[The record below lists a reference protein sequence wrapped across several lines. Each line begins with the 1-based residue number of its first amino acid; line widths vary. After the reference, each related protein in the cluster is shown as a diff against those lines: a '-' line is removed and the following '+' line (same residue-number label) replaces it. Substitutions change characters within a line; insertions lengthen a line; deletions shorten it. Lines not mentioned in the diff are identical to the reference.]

1 MAMVKYLKGL
11 ARFSGDI
18 RGVMALEYGLIAAL
32 TAVLIAGSMTT
43 FGAKINATF
52 DGITGPFV
60 SSIEKA
66 K

>member
-1 MAMVKYLKGL
+1 
-11 ARFSGDI
+11 
-18 RGVMALEYGLIAAL
+18 MALEYGLIAAL
-32 TAVLIAGSMTT
+32 AAVMIVGSMTT

-52 DGITGPFV
+52 DGIAGPFV